1 MKLNL
6 TKLKLA
12 MAVKCLSNRGLA
24 EKAGVPYPTLTPY
37 LSGAREPKPELLG
50 KIAKALEVDPA
61 ELID

>member
-12 MAVKCLSNRGLA
+12 MATKCLSNKGLA
-24 EKAGVPYPTLTPY
+24 ERIDIPYPTLTPY
-37 LSGAREPKPELLG
+37 LNGAREPKPELLG
-50 KIAKALEVDPA
+50 KIAKALDVDPA